1 MRFLFKMGSK
11 GLRDQPLFE
20 RFEETLREM
29 GIVLE
34 MDSTEDGSDK
44 TGAHHTSVSGADPR
58 PSAGEALD
66 RSIPPTEDSTQHRT
80 RRRRASFNS
89 MYDVGE
95 DATAQKSV
103 HRPSSRSSMSRLEI
117 GKPDFPEPHED
128 AYVKQDVP
136 KREHPSSQLD
146 RNQLLAQFL
155 EMGRRL
161 MDGLDP
167 LAQPDKPQVIPGNGD
182 HVPSVS
188 MPPTTSGQLTSS
200 SSRGSYRQSISHT
213 SSDSEVSLFDDDE
226 KQRTIVDRNVGD
238 SMPQKV
244 SLADMLRDASTFA
257 TYRRRTTA
265 RRILMKWLEKAVRSQ
280 QSHRDMEALAVNR
293 DRITLLRQAFDV
305 WRAGL
310 QKKRQNIHTERFF
323 KHLERRA
330 ARARD
335 LYLMTKAFTH
345 WVQVTSERVARTA
358 AARQHILL
366 LKYFNAWREITAV
379 NELKVQ
385 RLNAKRPLDA
395 WRRRL
400 RRARDDEAT
409 ADAVLAANLKRRY
422 LLSWRWALCYSRW
435 APEYSDYRLVR
446 RSLLCWIRALRT
458 QREREHDT
466 EQQYRRGLIQD
477 AFQKLLAK
485 SRAVAA
491 AQEEADSG
499 YRHKLLST
507 NFESWRIEAR
517 LAPPAAQVAE
527 KVDRRIL
534 KTAFSHWRLRFQAM
548 QQAKEFDRLRV
559 MRNAW
564 TNWNDQLRCNALN
577 ARIEERLK
585 MEALYKWILAER
597 CRLAQRVRD
606 QRIQRDTFAIFIST
620 AREMSR
626 ELMQREDEYVSRRD
640 RDLVRSA
647 FHIWKEKLALQRRR
661 EYAAS
666 EFYSPRVARDAL
678 VVWSAKHQ
686 HVKKLERWASD
697 ARYYF
702 LMSRVIKQWRRAT
715 ANVAKKRRQ
724 DAYQVVRR
732 KIKMNLATNALGVW
746 RAKAQHVAELERQ
759 ADQMRRERLRA
770 VVADAFTQW
779 HEQATKKLQDIQDAD
794 VYYHRQLAYDSL
806 ARWMDALNQVRALE
820 DQADRI
826 DLAKVTE
833 VASAQLRK
841 LSLRIFQV
849 RSSIETADAMRERVL
864 RRHFRRLFHHWLEKA
879 RAQREARGSPGPA
892 FFTSTTPLP
901 TVPEETSMEPTTPG
915 PAQFEPT
922 LNVSELMTE
931 PRNQN
936 EQVSTTP
943 ATTPAYLLSP
953 SKRAARARSLA
964 QMSTTPATPLYSPFP
979 GRLRSFASASRP
991 LSGRIQSSQRPSL
1004 GAIVRFAVEEP
1015 ESPSE
1020 ARRSRRD

>member
-1 MRFLFKMGSK
+1 MRFLFRMGAK

-20 RFEETLREM
+20 RFEETLRAM

-34 MDSTEDGSDK
+34 MDSTGDGSEE
-44 TGAHHTSVSGADPR
+44 TRAQHTSSLGVDP
-58 PSAGEALD
+58 PPPTGEALD
-66 RSIPPTEDSTQHRT
+66 RSMPPAEDSTQHRT

-95 DATAQKSV
+95 DATTQKSV

-128 AYVKQDVP
+128 IADKRAAA
-136 KREHPSSQLD
+136 KRERASSQLD

-167 LAQPDKPQVIPGNGD
+167 LAQPTKPQEIPGNGD

-200 SSRGSYRQSISHT
+200 SSRGSYRRSISNM
-213 SSDSEVSLFDDDE
+213 SSDSEESLFDAE
-226 KQRTIVDRNVGD
+226 RQRTIVDVNVAD
-238 SMPQKV
+238 TMPPKP

-257 TYRRRTTA
+257 TYRRRMTA

-293 DRITLLRQAFDV
+293 DRVTLLRQALDV
-305 WRAGL
+305 WRAQL

-345 WVQVTSERVARTA
+345 WAQVTSERVARTA

-379 NELKVQ
+379 NELKVH

-400 RRARDDEAT
+400 RRTRDDEAT

-422 LLSWRWALCYSRW
+422 LLCWRWALCYSRW

-458 QREREHDT
+458 QREREHET
-466 EQQYRRGLIQD
+466 EQQYRRGLVQD

-485 SRAVAA
+485 SRLVAA
-491 AQEEADSG
+491 AQTEADSR
-499 YRHKLLST
+499 YRNKLLAAH
-507 NFESWRIEAR
+507 FESWRIEAR
-517 LAPPAAQVAE
+517 LAPPAAQVAK

-534 KTAFSHWRLRFQAM
+534 KTAFAHWRLRFEAM

-585 MEALYKWILAER
+585 MEAMYKWILAER

-647 FHIWKEKLALQRRR
+647 LHVWREKLALQRRR
-661 EYAAS
+661 EFAAS
-666 EFYSPRVARDAL
+666 EFYSPRVTRDAL

-686 HVKKLERWASD
+686 HVRKLERWASD

-715 ANVAKKRRQ
+715 ANAAKKRRQ

-746 RAKAQHVAELERQ
+746 RAKVQHVAELEQQ

-770 VVADAFTQW
+770 VAAGAFTQW

-806 ARWMDALNQVRALE
+806 ARWTEALSQVRALE
-820 DQADRI
+820 EQAYRI
-826 DLAKVTE
+826 DLARVTE
-833 VASAQLRK
+833 AASAQLRK

-879 RAQREARGSPGPA
+879 RAQRDARDSPGPA

-901 TVPEETSMEPTTPG
+901 TVPEETSLEPTTPG

-922 LNVSELMTE
+922 LNVSELMTA

-936 EQVSTTP
+936 EMVSTTP
-943 ATTPAYLLSP
+943 TTTPAYLLSP

-964 QMSTTPATPLYSPFP
+964 QMSYTPATPLYSPFP
-979 GRLRSFASASRP
+979 GRLRGFSSASRP
-991 LSGRIQSSQRPSL
+991 LSSRIQSSRRPSL
-1004 GAIVRFAVEEP
+1004 GTMVRFAVEEP

-1020 ARRSRRD
+1020 ARRSKRD